1 MHSLLGTNGFVWWIG
16 VIENRQDPL
25 KLGRCKVRIFG
36 RHADDITV
44 MPTDDLPWAS
54 VVLPVN
60 NTTVYTARE
69 GATVMGFFMDGEN
82 AKLPII
88 MGLIPNI
95 PLNQTKGN
103 TQGFCDQRT
112 DLLNNAPRKPSS
124 KHYNEI
130 GRAHV

>member
-69 GATVMGFFMDGEN
+69 GDTVMGFFMDGD
-82 AKLPII
+82 AAQFPVI
-88 MGLIPNI
+88 MGMFHGIPEDKPNSE
-95 PLNQTKGN
+95 T
-103 TQGFCDQRT
+103 GFNDQRT
-112 DLLNNAPRKPSS
+112 TDQLKASPK
-124 KHYNEI
+124 I